1 MIMSE
6 KNTEYLGVDDGFL
19 ETKIA
24 FANGRTFRMP
34 SHAKAG
40 ELNQISINGSE
51 MTVFPYHTSEGNY
64 IAGEI
69 RESDATA
76 FDGYPVSALNRV
88 IVSHA
93 IRMAGV
99 SSNTDICI
107 CSGLP
112 VKKFYI
118 GSQINKALIKN
129 KIANLLR
136 NDVFAINPQSGKN
149 IELHKIKKNE
159 VVCEG
164 IAAWMDLIITR
175 NKDTG
180 RLFYDKEL
188 AKKRIAIVDIG
199 GRTTDIAVIQNGL
212 IDSSRSNTINTGMIT
227 VQNSVAEAI
236 YSKFEHN
243 PTIEELNIALSDKK
257 IKLWGKWQ
265 VIDEIV
271 LNAQRATVAR
281 IEAETKRCL
290 GNAADLDEV
299 VFVGGTTAEV
309 QHLLRG
315 WFANQVIGDEPGFA
329 NARGMQ
335 KYAEFV
341 MSKV

>member
-1 MIMSE
+1 
-6 KNTEYLGVDDGFL
+6 
-19 ETKIA
+19 
-24 FANGRTFRMP
+24 
-34 SHAKAG
+34 
-40 ELNQISINGSE
+40 
-51 MTVFPYHTSEGNY
+51 MTVFPYGTSEGNY

-76 FDGYPVSALNRV
+76 FDGYPLSALNRV

-99 SSNTDICI
+99 SSNAEVCI

-118 GSQINKALIKN
+118 GSQLNKPLIKN

-136 NDVFAINPQSGKN
+136 NDVYAINPQTGKK
-149 IELHKIKKNE
+149 IDLHKIKKNE

-175 NKDTG
+175 NPDTG
-180 RLFYDKEL
+180 RLFYNKEM

-212 IDSSRSNTINTGMIT
+212 IDSTRSNTINTGMIT
-227 VQNSVAEAI
+227 VQNTVAEAI

-243 PTIEELNIALSDKK
+243 PTIEELNTALAEKK

-265 VIDEIV
+265 IIDDIV
-271 LNAQRATVAR
+271 LSAQKSTVAR

-299 VFVGGTTAEV
+299 LFVGGTVAEI
-309 QHLLRG
+309 QHLIQN
-315 WFANQVIGDEPGFA
+315 WFMNQVIGDDPGFA